1 MKKII
6 QDFTDVI
13 AGEEVRVRYYYDDET
28 ELYSFQTNPQLK
40 DKDQLDYHNFGGG
53 SSIDKDLK
61 GLKFKYEN
69 SYKKEFKNIVDK
81 KENPDF

>member
-1 MKKII
+1 
-6 QDFTDVI
+6 
-13 AGEEVRVRYYYDDET
+13 
-28 ELYSFQTNPQLK
+28 LK